1 MPPIFIDPSK
11 IKTLGDPKGSHF
23 CLVTNATMQDQI
35 EISPNGGYL
44 SRQKVIFE
52 KGQSFEALLR
62 EKIPAHAHILVIS
75 PDVFFQSPPQEAV
88 GAGRKLMAMACNSTP
103 TDIEAIRH
111 FLEVIQD
118 TDPEQQQAFADRF
131 FRIGEKAGYLEFIDE
146 ENETHARFNHLDESY
161 LWSEQAGV
169 LNYGEQQLAPAGEI
183 SVLPLRIQDFD
194 EALRL
199 DFNGTI
205 ALHGHPILHNG
216 TPHFSRADQKRL
228 HGLLDTMA
236 DDAVIAEVSSGAI
249 TGLHAR
255 SEKSEAARSTLESMF
270 DVDSR
275 YRILWEI
282 GFGVNTANRI
292 FPGNHAM
299 NETFGGKAGAIHF
312 GLGLTP
318 YTQYHLDIV
327 CPSTVV
333 RTDKGESLINGK
345 KAVINRQKTGSFC
358 ACVEG

>member
-1 MPPIFIDPSK
+1 L
-11 IKTLGDPKGSHF
+11 TQQT
-23 CLVTNATMQDQI
+23 V
-35 EISPNGGYL
+35 
-44 SRQKVIFE
+44 VFE
-52 KGQSFEALLR
+52 KGQAFESLLR
-62 EKIPAHAHILVIS
+62 DRIPSRAHVLVIS

-88 GAGRKLMAMACNSTP
+88 GAERKLMAMACNSTP
-103 TDIEAIRH
+103 TDLDAIRH
-111 FLEVIQD
+111 FLKVIEE
-118 TDPEQQQAFADRF
+118 TDPEKQQAFADRF
-131 FRIGEKAGYLEFIDE
+131 FRLGERAEYLEFVDE
-146 ENETHARFNHLDESY
+146 LNGTKARFNHLDESY

-194 EALRL
+194 ETLRL

-228 HGLLDTMA
+228 HGLLNHLE
-236 DDAVIAEVSSGAI
+236 DDAVVAEVRSGAI
-249 TGLHAR
+249 IDLHAR
-255 SEKSEAARSTLESMF
+255 SSRSEIARKALQSLF

-282 GFGVNTANRI
+282 GFGVNTANRL

-299 NETFGGKAGAIHF
+299 NETFGGTSGAVHF

-327 CPSTVV
+327 CPSTIV
-333 RTDKGESLINGK
+333 RTSKGDDLINGRK
-345 KAVINRQKTGSFC
+345 GIASRQKTGSFC